1 MSPVVRLDRVTRRFR
16 SAAETVVAVDAVTLE
31 LHVGELVALVG
42 PSGSGK
48 TTTLDLILG
57 WEAADEGAVHL
68 DVAGVGWHSIAV
80 VPQELGLLPE
90 LTARE
95 NIELGAR
102 LGDAPAV
109 GVDSGELLESLGLTP
124 LTDRFPDELSMGE
137 QQRVAVARAVAMRPS
152 LLIADEPTA
161 HQDERSADAV
171 MACLAAVADAGGA
184 VIVATH
190 DDRLLDRADR
200 VIALLDGRAVLE

>member
-1 MSPVVRLDRVTRRFR
+1 MPAEPILQPIRQPILRCDHLVKRAHGPREHRV
-16 SAAETVVAVDAVTLE
+16 
-31 LHVGELVALVG
+31 
-42 PSGSGK
+42 
-48 TTTLDLILG
+48 
-57 WEAADEGAVHL
+57 
-68 DVAGVGWHSIAV
+68 
-80 VPQELGLLPE
+80 
-90 LTARE
+90 
-95 NIELGAR
+95 GAR

-109 GVDSGELLESLGLTP
+109 GIDSGELLESLGLTP
-124 LTDRFPDELSMGE
+124 VTHRFPDELSMGE

-200 VIALLDGRAVLE
+200 VIALLDGRVVLE